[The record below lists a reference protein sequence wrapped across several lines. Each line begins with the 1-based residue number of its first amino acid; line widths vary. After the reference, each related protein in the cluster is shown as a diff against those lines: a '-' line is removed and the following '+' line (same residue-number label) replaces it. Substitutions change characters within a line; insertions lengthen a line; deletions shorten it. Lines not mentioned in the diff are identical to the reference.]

1 MQSSTIGRNNI
12 SAPAIANRRN
22 GTNFVV
28 IFNCDRSIGRLGEW
42 VCASQCHARSQLSFY
57 WMLVL
62 EGLVNIIKESP
73 ADLLANRPIT
83 VFVLNINNAKDNGSL
98 QTQAP
103 PSIIRMTNNI
113 QVGYITTNQRWF
125 YSQMT
130 SFEISD
136 RWQTVVV
143 VCGKQLLFSLYP
155 PYIHIQQRA
164 ALAMARNKLLWL
176 YSASRN
182 WDMPPRLSIRFAM
195 THFWSK

>member
-1 MQSSTIGRNNI
+1 
-12 SAPAIANRRN
+12 
-22 GTNFVV
+22 
-28 IFNCDRSIGRLGEW
+28 
-42 VCASQCHARSQLSFY
+42 
-57 WMLVL
+57 MLVL

-136 RWQTVVV
+136 R
-143 VCGKQLLFSLYP
+143 
-155 PYIHIQQRA
+155 
-164 ALAMARNKLLWL
+164 
-176 YSASRN
+176 
-182 WDMPPRLSIRFAM
+182 
-195 THFWSK
+195 